1 MEKIKFSFIA
11 IMNKKISNNNYFF
24 AKSNGV
30 VYIILL

>member
-1 MEKIKFSFIA
+1 MEEIKLFFIA
-11 IMNKKISNNNYFF
+11 IMNKLISSHNYFF